1 MAHMDDLFGCN
12 VFNDAVM
19 QQRLPKDTYKALKKT
34 IDEGRHLDPQV
45 AAVVAHAMKDWA
57 VEKGVTHF
65 THWFQPMT
73 GITAESTIA
82 SSPPRKAGG

>member
-45 AAVVAHAMKDWA
+45 ASGGRSCHEGLGSGKGRHALHPLVPAHD
-57 VEKGVTHF
+57 GYH
-65 THWFQPMT
+65 
-73 GITAESTIA
+73 
-82 SSPPRKAGG
+82 R

>member
-45 AAVVAHAMKDWA
+45 AAVVAP
-57 VEKGVTHF
+57 VSYTHL
-65 THWFQPMT
+65 TLP
-73 GITAESTIA
+73 TI
-82 SSPPRKAGG
+82 RLV

>member
-1 MAHMDDLFGCN
+1 MAHMDELFGSN

-34 IDEGRHLDPQV
+34 IDEGRRLDPQV

-57 VEKGVTHF
+57 VEKGYINMIFLH
-65 THWFQPMT
+65 
-73 GITAESTIA
+73 
-82 SSPPRKAGG
+82 PREIVLSKIMPNIF

>member
-34 IDEGRHLDPQV
+34 IERGPPSGSAGCRGGRSCHEGLGSGKRGNAFHPLVP
-45 AAVVAHAMKDWA
+45 AHD
-57 VEKGVTHF
+57 GYH
-65 THWFQPMT
+65 
-73 GITAESTIA
+73 
-82 SSPPRKAGG
+82 R